1 MCSVIYA
8 VKASFM
14 PYFKIGYS
22 TVSLHQLRSR
32 YEMVYGN
39 DLQWHLFLIEAHQ
52 DPRTFEELTHTALA
66 QYWVS
71 HELFL
76 VGCLPSLELFMTGR
90 GVARVEMPRSRVPQF
105 KRFMQ
110 YVIEPGQEFAS
121 HEDPFSTLC
130 QVLCQN
136 DRYTYRAHC
145 VTELI
150 RALGFCHPLDTDTV
164 ITSLEPMKDLS
175 FVQHWDRNSRAFLSK
190 KPVLGK
196 TLDEKGL
203 QEICRAV
210 LKAIG
215 IKLVMDFKRPRAAG
229 GKQVKERRFRLDP
242 ESCQEAGELLHL
254 KSVVATEFTEV
265 MDWLEKHPL
274 QRWKHLKDSVPMEV
288 TS

>member
-150 RALGFCHPLDTDTV
+150 R
-164 ITSLEPMKDLS
+164 
-175 FVQHWDRNSRAFLSK
+175 
-190 KPVLGK
+190 VLGK